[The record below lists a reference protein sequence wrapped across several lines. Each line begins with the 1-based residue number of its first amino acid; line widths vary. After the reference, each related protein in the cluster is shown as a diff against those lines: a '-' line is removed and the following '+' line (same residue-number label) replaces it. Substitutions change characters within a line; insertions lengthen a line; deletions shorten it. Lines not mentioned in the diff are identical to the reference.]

1 MSDLQQKKDGLQL
14 LAALTDD
21 NTKAVFVR
29 SFQTHL
35 TDIVLDLLATNHS
48 DSEALALR
56 AQAIGVIDVLNRIGG
71 QIVNASQAATQRA
84 VQRRVLQAVGEDLG

>member
-14 LAALTDD
+14 LAALADD

-35 TDIVLDLLATNHS
+35 TDIVMDLLAPNHS